1 MKIKEKEAHKFNYLK
16 NKICCGIYFLTN
28 NDDVVYIGQSINVS
42 FRVKTHLKENKK
54 EFCDVYIIE
63 CCKEKLNELENHFIV
78 KYNPKYNKILNNSDV
93 NCNYFIE
100 RFNILIGYSPFTKKM
115 INKIIEISNFEK
127 KMYNKNY
134 YISKEDANVLIDY
147 IIKKYFEILNNFEK
161 VK

>member
-1 MKIKEKEAHKFNYLK
+1 
-16 NKICCGIYFLTN
+16 
-28 NDDVVYIGQSINVS
+28 
-42 FRVKTHLKENKK
+42 
-54 EFCDVYIIE
+54 
-63 CCKEKLNELENHFIV
+63 
-78 KYNPKYNKILNNSDV
+78 
-93 NCNYFIE
+93 
-100 RFNILIGYSPFTKKM
+100 M